1 MTGLELDLDD
11 TTDSHSDEADFARKL
26 LLNAKKDFFV
36 VRDAEAFLADE
47 FELSNY
53 LELDMANIME
63 EAIDATRDE
72 NGKFM

>member
-26 LLNAKKDFFV
+26 LLKAKKDFFV